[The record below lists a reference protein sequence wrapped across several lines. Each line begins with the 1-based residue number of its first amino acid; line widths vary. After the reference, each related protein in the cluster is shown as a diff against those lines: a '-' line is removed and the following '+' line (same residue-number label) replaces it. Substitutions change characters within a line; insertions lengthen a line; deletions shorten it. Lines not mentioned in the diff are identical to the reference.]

1 MPSMVDS
8 GWHICEKVIGLMV
21 RRTKEEALETRNQI
35 ISAAELC
42 FYRKGLARTS
52 LAEIASAAG
61 VTRGAIYW
69 HFQDKTELV
78 GALLERVNMPLQP
91 LSEASRHPN
100 EPDPLGRLRD
110 LLVQIFQRAASDPEV
125 RRVSEILFHKCEYTE
140 DLGNLRQWM
149 QDFRRGYNHNIELS
163 LRNAVNKGQLPAELD
178 LIVASRC
185 VHAFITGVLDQWLL
199 VPEGLDLAAKA
210 ETLADGILDMLRL
223 SPALLKS

>member
-1 MPSMVDS
+1 
-8 GWHICEKVIGLMV
+8 MV
-21 RRTKEEALETRNQI
+21 RRTKEEAQETRNQI
-35 ISAAELC
+35 LSAAELC
-42 FYRKGLARTS
+42 FYRKGLSRTS

-69 HFQDKTELV
+69 HFADKSELV
-78 GALLERVNMPLQP
+78 GALLERINIPLQP
-91 LSEASRHPN
+91 LSEASRSPS

-110 LLVQIFQRAASDPEV
+110 LLVTVFRRAATDPEV

-149 QDFRRGYNHNIELS
+149 QDFRREYNHNIELS
-163 LRNAVNKGQLPAELD
+163 LGNAVAKGQLPEKLD
-178 LIVASRC
+178 LVVASRC

-199 VPEGLDLAAKA
+199 VPVGLDLDAKA

-223 SPALLKS
+223 SPALQKT

>member
-1 MPSMVDS
+1 
-8 GWHICEKVIGLMV
+8 MV
-21 RRTKEEALETRNQI
+21 RRTKEEAQETRNQI
-35 ISAAELC
+35 LSAAELC
-42 FYRKGLARTS
+42 FYRKGLSRTS

-69 HFQDKTELV
+69 HFADKSELV
-78 GALLERVNMPLQP
+78 GALLERINIPLQP
-91 LSEASRHPN
+91 LSEASRSPS

-110 LLVQIFQRAASDPEV
+110 LLVTVFRRAATDSEV

-149 QDFRRGYNHNIELS
+149 QDFRREYNHNIELS
-163 LRNAVNKGQLPAELD
+163 LGNAVAKGQLPEKLD
-178 LIVASRC
+178 LVVASRC

-199 VPEGLDLAAKA
+199 VPVGLDLDAKA

-223 SPALLKS
+223 SPALQKT

>member
-1 MPSMVDS
+1 MT
-8 GWHICEKVIGLMV
+8 KQMV
-21 RRTKEEALETRNQI
+21 RRTKEEAQETRNQI
-35 ISAAELC
+35 LSAAELC
-42 FYRKGLARTS
+42 FYRKGLSRTS

-69 HFQDKTELV
+69 HFADKSELV
-78 GALLERVNMPLQP
+78 GALLERINIPLQP
-91 LSEASRHPN
+91 LSEASRSPS

-110 LLVQIFQRAASDPEV
+110 LLVTVFRRAATDPEV

-149 QDFRRGYNHNIELS
+149 QDFRREYNHNIELS
-163 LRNAVNKGQLPAELD
+163 LGNAVAKGQLPEKLD
-178 LIVASRC
+178 LVVASRC

-199 VPEGLDLAAKA
+199 VPVGLDLDAKA

-223 SPALLKS
+223 SPALQKT